1 MTHIKSV
8 ACSSEQFTWRSGIWL
23 CMKHIHLGN
32 TFTQKRKQQMKKNT
46 FDRLGPK
53 ELICSN
59 TVMDSYPNFPGQW
72 PGTCHVSSV
81 PLGQPHKTNKFSFQ
95 FFSSLWFLW
104 FPVPV
109 CLKKSE
115 KVTKRKSFGGWMC
128 GESQTA
134 SPVKSNPDQAQ
145 REDERLSWGN
155 KLKVHEV

>member
-32 TFTQKRKQQMKKNT
+32 TFTQKRKQQMKKNM
-46 FDRLGPK
+46 FDGPGPK

-59 TVMDSYPNFPGQW
+59 TVTDSYPNFPGQW
-72 PGTCHVSSV
+72 TGTSHVSCV

-109 CLKKSE
+109 CLKQSK
-115 KVTKRKSFGGWMC
+115 KVTKCKSFGVWMC

-134 SPVKSNPDQAQ
+134 SPVKSNSGQAQ
-145 REDERLSWGN
+145 SEDERLSWEN
-155 KLKVHEV
+155 KQKAHDV